1 MKIKSNFFLLVQPIY
16 IIVLYPIF
24 KNNQKY
30 FSKKILKEF
39 SWTWKFTSC
48 CGQGSRWRTKGLT
61 HIFKRVEVWGECIA
75 ATSILMALAY
85 SFFQLI
91 KKSDRS
97 GQNKF
102 KEQGLVGKD
111 RQKIRAYAAIISL
124 RIVLIRASWQLP
136 DLDWNKS
143 CCWSLMPFQQFLWGL
158 VHAFKAALKNQVK
171 REEYPVLLKKGR
183 GKGTIIKIIA
193 SFLDFA
199 KNIADSCNFQL
210 DAWWDFNWWRG

>member
-61 HIFKRVEVWGECIA
+61 HIFKRVEVWGRMHCRNKH
-75 ATSILMALAY
+75 SDGFSLFL
-85 SFFQLI
+85 FPLI
-91 KKSDRS
+91 KKSDSS

-111 RQKIRAYAAIISL
+111 RQKIRAYAAIISP
-124 RIVLIRASWQLP
+124 RIVLIRGSWQLP

-143 CCWSLMPFQQFLWGL
+143 CCWSLMPFQQFL
-158 VHAFKAALKNQVK
+158 
-171 REEYPVLLKKGR
+171 
-183 GKGTIIKIIA
+183 
-193 SFLDFA
+193 
-199 KNIADSCNFQL
+199 
-210 DAWWDFNWWRG
+210 